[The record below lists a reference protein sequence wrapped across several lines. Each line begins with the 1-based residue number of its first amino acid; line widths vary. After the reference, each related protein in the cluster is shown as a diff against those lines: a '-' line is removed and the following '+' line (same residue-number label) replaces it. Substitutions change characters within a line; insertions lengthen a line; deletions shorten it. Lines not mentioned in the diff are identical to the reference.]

1 MATNEK
7 GILGGFS
14 GKVGT
19 VAGGSWNGIDYM
31 RGNPTHISN
40 PRTVAQQDQRA
51 KMSAV
56 IKFLS
61 PLKDFLRLGFKSK
74 AIKMSA
80 FNAATSYNLAHAVI
94 GNFPDYEIDFSKVMV
109 SQGKLPGAVNP
120 GIISTASGQIKFT
133 WDDNSLDLNASP
145 DDRAIFLVYNPQKE
159 STVTSFGGSFR
170 TSGSQTIDLPENM
183 EGDEVV
189 CYISFQN
196 ARQTMI
202 SDSGFAGA
210 MVVL

>member
-7 GILGGFS
+7 GLLGGFS

-51 KMSAV
+51 RMSAM

-74 AIKMSA
+74 AVKMSA

-94 GNFPDYEIDFSKVMV
+94 GNFPDYEIDYSKLMV

-120 GIISTASGQIKFT
+120 QIISTASGQIKFT
-133 WDDNSLDLNASP
+133 WDDNSSDRDASP
-145 DDRAIFLVYNPQKE
+145 DDRAILLVYNPQKE
-159 STVTSFGGSFR
+159 STVTSFGESFR
-170 TSGSQTIDLPENM
+170 ASGSQTIDLPGSM
-183 EGDEVV
+183 EGEELV
-189 CYISFQN
+189 CYISFRN
-196 ARQTMI
+196 VRQTVI

-210 MVVL
+210 MMM